1 MRIGVFTSVHANLP
15 GLRAVLDRLE
25 QAKVDL
31 TVCLGDVAGYGPFPG
46 EVVELIRAAGVE
58 TVQGNWDRA
67 LGRSRPSPGDSF
79 DNVHWE
85 RLAGKS
91 LQWTEDMLTGGQLR
105 WLRDLPQE
113 LRFQA
118 GGRELLLTHGLPGR
132 QPQELHRELPGEIY
146 DLLLQRSRCRLLASG
161 QSNRL
166 ELVRR
171 PEGLL
176 VSPGSVGGGTLPAA
190 STAMVV
196 EVDDEGDISVSWHR
210 VEFDMSE
217 YRESYRRAGLPDIF
231 LACVELGRDQR
242 GAWHTRDTRRRQQ
255 WAER

>member
-1 MRIGVFTSVHANLP
+1 MRIGVLASVHANLP

-25 QAKVDL
+25 QADVEL
-31 TVCLGDVAGYGPFPG
+31 IVCLGDVAGYGPFPG
-46 EVVELIRAAGVE
+46 ETVDLIRESGVE

-67 LGRSRPSPGDSF
+67 LARGRSSPGDSF

-85 RLAGKS
+85 RLAEKT
-91 LQWTEDMLTGGQLR
+91 LDWTSDLLTREQLR
-105 WLRDLPQE
+105 WLRRLPQE
-113 LRFQA
+113 LRFRA

-132 QPQELHRELPGEIY
+132 QPQELHRDLPAEVY
-146 DLLLQRSRCRLLASG
+146 DLLLQRSKCRLLASG
-161 QSNRL
+161 QSNRI

-171 PEGLL
+171 PHGLL
-176 VSPGSVGGGTLPAA
+176 VSPGSVGGGTLSAA

-210 VEFDMSE
+210 VEFDVSE
-217 YRESYRRAGLPDIF
+217 YRESYERAGLPDIF
-231 LACVELGRDQR
+231 LACIELGRDQR
-242 GAWHTRDTRRRQQ
+242 GPWHTKDTRRRQQ